1 MDEWRV
7 VLSQPILSIYS
18 YFFCCFHII
27 VRPNGTVEFLTKG
40 DNNRVDDRGLY
51 ASGQMWLQK
60 KDVLGR
66 ARGALRYV
74 GMVVSD

>member
-1 MDEWRV
+1 MERCH
-7 VLSQPILSIYS
+7 PYHCPS
-18 YFFCCFHII
+18 YLII
-27 VRPNGTVEFLTKG
+27 QKNISSSHTIRRPNGEVEFLTKG

-51 ASGQMWLQK
+51 ASGQMWLER

-66 ARGALRYV
+66 ARGVLRYA